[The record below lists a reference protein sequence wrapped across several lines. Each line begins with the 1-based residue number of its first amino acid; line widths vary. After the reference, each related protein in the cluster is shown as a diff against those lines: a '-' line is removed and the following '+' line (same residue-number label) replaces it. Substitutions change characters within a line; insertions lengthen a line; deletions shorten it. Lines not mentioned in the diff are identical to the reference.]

1 MPKLW
6 LSIGII
12 SILTSIGIY
21 LDQELRLNASWSWDQ
36 FLHHETFIAI
46 AGILGIVLMLVALF
60 DKIAKNRRTFDVPG
74 EI

>member
-6 LSIGII
+6 LVIGIV

-46 AGILGIVLMLVALF
+46 AGILGIALLFVALF
-60 DKIAKNRRTFDVPG
+60 DKIAKNRRG
-74 EI
+74 Y

>member
-6 LSIGII
+6 LTIGII
-12 SILTSIGIY
+12 SILTSVGIY

-46 AGILGIVLMLVALF
+46 AGILGIVLLLVALF
-60 DKIAKNRRTFDVPG
+60 DHIVKNRRG
-74 EI
+74 Y